1 MASLSEMQKK
11 LSKGMHGF
19 SRTSLG
25 FKLTTAF
32 ITVIVIVVLSI
43 SAFSIVRWRTNAL
56 MTLRS
61 KGETMTR
68 LLSIS
73 ARIGIFSEN
82 RDQLKVAADSFT
94 TVRDVL
100 FVGIYTADRKPLYLS
115 DQAFPGSSKFP
126 VSGGK
131 AGPVAQTDSRTLDFS
146 RPVMLTVVPNDA
158 TSLYF
163 GDSSTGMKEQ
173 VIGYVRIVLGQESV
187 RHEIQRIVTQNAIIA
202 LIFICASIVAISLW
216 VKKITK
222 PLNTLTREVKA
233 LGEGGDVPH
242 VPVDTTDEVGKLA
255 EAFNTMLDER
265 KIAEQ
270 TRKNILRDLHDG
282 VGGMMTNIVILSE
295 INRTKPLPEEITKT
309 FATITALSR
318 EGITEIRSLIYSLDR
333 SDLNWR
339 SFIAEL
345 RSQGNKMAE
354 PHKITF
360 EMTSEVEEGA
370 GDPGSLLCLHLFK
383 IYRESLINV
392 IKHSQAKKIIVS
404 MSVRNERVLLT
415 IRDNGRGCNTDGRSC
430 EGRGI
435 ANMKS
440 RAAEIGGLVTISGD
454 DGTCVSVKIPL
465 PIRSCSVTSPSTDR
479 ISE

>member
-1 MASLSEMQKK
+1 
-11 LSKGMHGF
+11 MHGF

-25 FKLTTAF
+25 FRLISAF
-32 ITVIVIVVLSI
+32 ITLIVIVVLSI
-43 SAFSIVRWRTNAL
+43 SALSIVRWRNNAL
-56 MTLRS
+56 AMLGS

-82 RDQLKVAADSFT
+82 RDQLKEAADSFT
-94 TVRDVL
+94 SVRDVL

-115 DQAFPGSSKFP
+115 DHAFPGSSTFP
-126 VSGGK
+126 ESGGK
-131 AGPVAQTDSRTLDFS
+131 TGPAAQTGNQTLEFS
-146 RPVMLTVVPNDA
+146 RPVTLTIVSNEA

-163 GDSSTGMKEQ
+163 GNIGAGVKEQ
-173 VIGYVRIVLGQESV
+173 VIGYVTIVLGQESL
-187 RHEIQRIVTQNAIIA
+187 RSETQRIVMQNTIIA
-202 LIFICASIVAISLW
+202 LIFICASIVIVSLW
-216 VKKITK
+216 VKKITR
-222 PLNTLTREVKA
+222 PLETLTREVKA
-233 LGEGGDVPH
+233 LGKGSDVPH
-242 VPVDTTDEVGKLA
+242 VPVQSMDEVGRLA
-255 EAFNTMLDER
+255 TEFNSMLDER

-295 INRTKPLPEEITKT
+295 INQTKPLPKEITKT
-309 FATITALSR
+309 FATISALSR

-333 SDLNWR
+333 NDLNWR

-345 RSQGNKMAE
+345 RSQGNNMAE

-360 EMTSEVEEGA
+360 EMTSEAEDGV
-370 GDPGSLLCLHLFK
+370 GDPGSLLCSHLFK
-383 IYRESLINV
+383 IYRESLTNV
-392 IKHSQAKKIIVS
+392 IKHSQAKKVIVS

-415 IRDNGRGCNTDGRSC
+415 IRDDGRGCNADGRSC

-440 RAAEIGGLVTISGD
+440 RAAEIGGLVAITGD
-454 DGTCVSVKIPL
+454 EGTCVSVKIPFPL
-465 PIRSCSVTSPSTDR
+465 TSGPH
-479 ISE
+479 